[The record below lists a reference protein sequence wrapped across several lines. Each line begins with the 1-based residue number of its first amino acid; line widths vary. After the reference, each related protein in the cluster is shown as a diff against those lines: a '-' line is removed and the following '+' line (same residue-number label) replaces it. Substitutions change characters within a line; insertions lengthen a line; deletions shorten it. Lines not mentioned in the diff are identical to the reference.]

1 MSIFENLSDEQLIKY
16 LKYIHSK
23 IDFVDDYY
31 NSLEIFYTD
40 LQNRRGG
47 KEKQI
52 ILSPLGKSR
61 LDRLDIEYLY
71 ELLLNNDSES
81 LNEGNLDR
89 PQLKTQNVEFVTE
102 ERQWI
107 RYTREEDVETY
118 TDLDN
123 DYLYELRNHNEI
135 EPWDWEITDED
146 IRDSDT
152 DDWWF
157 EV

>member
-23 IDFVDDYY
+23 IDIVDSYY
-31 NSLEIFYTD
+31 NSLDTFYID
-40 LQNRRGG
+40 LQDGRGS

-52 ILSPLGKSR
+52 ILSPLGKNT

-89 PQLKTQNVEFVTE
+89 PQLKTQTVEFVTE
-102 ERQWI
+102 ERQWV

-118 TDLDN
+118 ADLTSE
-123 DYLYELRNHNEI
+123 YLYELRSQDEI
-135 EPWDWEITDED
+135 EPWDWKITDED
-146 IRDSDT
+146 VRDSDT

>member
-31 NSLEIFYTD
+31 NSLETFYID
-40 LQNRRGG
+40 LQDRRGG

-107 RYTREEDVETY
+107 RYTREEDVQTY

-123 DYLYELRNHNEI
+123 DYLYELKSQDEI
-135 EPWDWEITDED
+135 YPWDWEITDED
-146 IRDSDT
+146 IQDSDT

>member
-16 LKYIHSK
+16 LKYVHSK
-23 IDFVDDYY
+23 IDFTDDYY
-31 NSLEIFYTD
+31 KYLEGFYID
-40 LQNRRGG
+40 LQRGG
-47 KEKQI
+47 KEKKI
-52 ILSPLGKSR
+52 MLAPLGKSS
-61 LDRLDIEYLY
+61 LDRLDVEYLY

-89 PQLKTQNVEFVTE
+89 PQLKTQTVEFVSE

-123 DYLYELRNHNEI
+123 DYLYEIKDHDEI
-135 EPWDWEITDED
+135 YPWDWEITDED
-146 IRDSDT
+146 IQDSDT
-152 DDWWF
+152 SDWWF

>member
-16 LKYIHSK
+16 LKYVHSK
-23 IDFVDDYY
+23 IEFVDSYY
-31 NSLEIFYTD
+31 NSLETFYID
-40 LQNRRGG
+40 LQDRRGG

-71 ELLLNNDSES
+71 ELLSNNDSES

-89 PQLKTQNVEFVTE
+89 PQLKTQTVEFVTE

-123 DYLYELRNHNEI
+123 DYLYELKDQDEI
-135 EPWDWEITDED
+135 YPWDWEITDED
-146 IRDSDT
+146 IQDSDT

-157 EV
+157 ET

>member
-16 LKYIHSK
+16 LKYVHSK
-23 IDFVDDYY
+23 IDFFNDYHGA
-31 NSLEIFYTD
+31 LETFYID
-40 LQNRRGG
+40 LQRGR

-89 PQLKTQNVEFVTE
+89 PQLKTQTVEFVSE

-118 TDLDN
+118 TDLET
-123 DYLYELRNHNEI
+123 DYLYEIKDHDEI
-135 EPWDWEITDED
+135 YPWDWEITDED
-146 IRDSDT
+146 IQDSDT

>member
-23 IDFVDDYY
+23 IDIVDSYY
-31 NSLEIFYTD
+31 NSLETFYTD
-40 LQNRRGG
+40 LQDGRGG

-52 ILSPLGKSR
+52 ILSPLGKST

-89 PQLKTQNVEFVTE
+89 PQLKTQTVEFVTE
-102 ERQWI
+102 ERQWV

-118 TDLDN
+118 ADLTSE
-123 DYLYELRNHNEI
+123 YLYELRSQDEI

-146 IRDSDT
+146 LRDSDT

>member
-16 LKYIHSK
+16 LKYVHSK
-23 IDFVDDYY
+23 IDFFNDYHGA
-31 NSLEIFYTD
+31 LETFYID
-40 LQNRRGG
+40 LQRGR

-107 RYTREEDVETY
+107 RYTREEDVQTY

-123 DYLYELRNHNEI
+123 DYLYELKSQDEI
-135 EPWDWEITDED
+135 YPWDWEITDED
-146 IRDSDT
+146 IQDSDT

>member
-16 LKYIHSK
+16 LKYVHSK
-23 IDFVDDYY
+23 IEFVDSYY
-31 NSLEIFYTD
+31 NSLETFYID
-40 LQNRRGG
+40 LQDRRGG

-71 ELLLNNDSES
+71 ELLSNNDSES

-146 IRDSDT
+146 IQDSDT

-157 EV
+157 ET

>member
-16 LKYIHSK
+16 LKYVHSK
-23 IDFVDDYY
+23 IEFIGMYY
-31 NSLEIFYTD
+31 NSLETFYID
-40 LQNRRGG
+40 LQDRRGG

-89 PQLKTQNVEFVTE
+89 PQLKTQTVEFVSE
-102 ERQWI
+102 ERQWVQ
-107 RYTREEDVETY
+107 YTRKEDVETY

-123 DYLYELRNHNEI
+123 DYLYEVKSQDEI
-135 EPWDWEITDED
+135 YPWDWEITDED
-146 IRDSDT
+146 IKDSDT

>member
-31 NSLEIFYTD
+31 NSLETFYID
-40 LQNRRGG
+40 LQDRRGG

-89 PQLKTQNVEFVTE
+89 PQLKTQTVEFVSE

-123 DYLYELRNHNEI
+123 DYLYEIKDQEEI
-135 EPWDWEITDED
+135 YPWDWEITDED
-146 IRDSDT
+146 IQDSDT

>member
-31 NSLEIFYTD
+31 NSLETFYID
-40 LQNRRGG
+40 LQRGG
-47 KEKQI
+47 KEKKI
-52 ILSPLGKSR
+52 ILSPLGKSS
-61 LDRLDIEYLY
+61 LDRLDVEYLY

-89 PQLKTQNVEFVTE
+89 PQLKTQTVEFVTE

-123 DYLYELRNHNEI
+123 DYLYELKDQDEI
-135 EPWDWEITDED
+135 YPWDWEITDED
-146 IRDSDT
+146 IQDSDT

-157 EV
+157 ET

>member
-71 ELLLNNDSES
+71 ELLSNNDSDS

-89 PQLKTQNVEFVTE
+89 PQLKTKTIEFVSE

-118 TDLDN
+118 TDLKQ
-123 DYLYELRNHNEI
+123 DYLIELKDFEDI
-135 EPWDWEITDED
+135 DPWDWKIVDKD
-146 IRDSDT
+146 IYDGET
-152 DDWWF
+152 HDWWF
-157 EV
+157 DV

>member
-16 LKYIHSK
+16 LKYVHSK
-23 IDFVDDYY
+23 IEFIGMYY
-31 NSLEIFYTD
+31 NSLETFYID
-40 LQNRRGG
+40 LQDRRGG

-107 RYTREEDVETY
+107 RYTREEDVQTY

-123 DYLYELRNHNEI
+123 DYLYELKSQDEI
-135 EPWDWEITDED
+135 YPWDWEITDED
-146 IRDSDT
+146 IQDSDT

>member
-16 LKYIHSK
+16 LKYVHSK
-23 IDFVDDYY
+23 IDFVE
-31 NSLEIFYTD
+31 SLETFYID
-40 LQNRRGG
+40 LQDRRGG

-71 ELLLNNDSES
+71 ELLSNNDSES

-89 PQLKTQNVEFVTE
+89 PQLKTQTVEFVTE

-123 DYLYELRNHNEI
+123 DYLYELKDQDEI
-135 EPWDWEITDED
+135 YPWDWEITDED
-146 IRDSDT
+146 IQDSDT

-157 EV
+157 ET

>member
-16 LKYIHSK
+16 LKYVHSK
-23 IDFVDDYY
+23 IEFIGMYY
-31 NSLEIFYTD
+31 NSLETFYID
-40 LQNRRGG
+40 LQDRRGG

-107 RYTREEDVETY
+107 RYTREEDVKTY

-123 DYLYELRNHNEI
+123 DYLYELKSQDEI
-135 EPWDWEITDED
+135 YPWDWEITDED
-146 IRDSDT
+146 IQNSDT

>member
-16 LKYIHSK
+16 LKYVHSK
-23 IDFVDDYY
+23 IDFIDGYY
-31 NSLEIFYTD
+31 NSLDVFYTD
-40 LQNRRGG
+40 LQDIRGG

-52 ILSPLGKSR
+52 ILSPLGKSS

-71 ELLLNNDSES
+71 EILLNNNLES

-89 PQLKTQNVEFVTE
+89 PQLKTQTVEFVTE

-107 RYTREEDVETY
+107 QYTRQEDVETY
-118 TDLDN
+118 TDLDKN
-123 DYLYELRNHNEI
+123 YLYELRSQDEI
-135 EPWDWEITDED
+135 EPWDWEIIDKD
-146 IRDSDT
+146 VRDSDI